1 MYGKMFIQDLV
12 RAIPQC
18 GLAKVFSA
26 YLQSELSGF
35 PPESPTEDDG
45 EEEKEKSSSNVPPEE
60 ILDDMIVITLKCRL
74 TVRKD
79 IT

>member
-1 MYGKMFIQDLV
+1 MYGKMFVQDLV
-12 RAIPQC
+12 RAIPQS

-35 PPESPTEDDG
+35 PPENPTQGDG
-45 EEEKEKSSSNVPPEE
+45 EEEIEKSSSSVPPEE
-60 ILDDMIVITLKCRL
+60 ILDDMIVITLKFWL
-74 TVRKD
+74 IVRKD